1 MKKNMTI
8 SMRLSGL
15 IVLFSIGLG
24 IILLTGSI
32 ELWSV
37 KGSINEIAQKRIPS
51 ITMAQDLNKF
61 ASEYR
66 IKQYGLLAAADDDKM
81 KQYENELE
89 EILEQIEVKSKE
101 YQLYLETDKEW
112 ELFQKAEA
120 SWEAYAAHSTEIIK
134 MLEQGSKALAE
145 ERMTNE
151 WKTEYDSFNV
161 AVEQMIAYDIKAN
174 AEMQNSLNT
183 SIIVMILIK
192 AFVAAAAVFLCAKLA
207 QSIKK
212 SILQPLH
219 MINDSVKKIQDGEL
233 SIKIDY
239 SKSDELG
246 EIAGI
251 INEFIVNLN
260 SIIQDENRI
269 LEEMSDGNFAVTS
282 SMIEKYK
289 GDFRP
294 ILESMRGIKYRL
306 GAVLENIKDAA
317 VQVNT
322 ASEQMAGA
330 AETLAEGAAEQ
341 AGSVQEILAMMNNVE
356 EMAAGSAKR
365 AKEASQYAEDV
376 KKQAA
381 MGNGHMSNMVSEM
394 EVISDTSKEIAT
406 IIAAIEEIAA
416 QTNLLALNAS
426 IEAARAG
433 EAGRGFAVVAGE
445 IGKLANQSS
454 EAATNTRELIQ
465 KSIAQVETGNNIAKQ
480 TLEAFHSMDS
490 GIKMVA
496 GLNEE
501 MEDAC
506 QKQVHSIREITSG
519 VEVITNVVE
528 SNSAAAQ
535 ESSATSEELAAH
547 AANLQEMLGEF
558 SFSK

>member
-37 KGSINEIAQKRIPS
+37 KGSINVIAQKRIPS
-51 ITMAQDLNKF
+51 ITMAQDLNKI

-66 IKQYGLLAAADDDKM
+66 IKQYGLLAAADDDKI

-101 YQLYLETDKEW
+101 YQTYLETDKEW
-112 ELFQKAEA
+112 ELFQKAET
-120 SWEAYAAHSTEIIK
+120 SWEAYASHSTEIIK

-145 ERMTNE
+145 DRMINE

-174 AEMQNSLNT
+174 TDMQNRLNT

-192 AFVAAAAVFLCAKLA
+192 AFVAAAAVLLCAKLA

-219 MINDSVKKIQDGEL
+219 IINDSVRKIQDGEL

-239 SKSDELG
+239 GKSDELG

-282 SMIEKYK
+282 SVIEKYK

-381 MGNGHMSNMVSEM
+381 MGNDHMTNMVSEM

-433 EAGRGFAVVAGE
+433 EAGKGFAVVAGE

-465 KSIAQVETGNNIAKQ
+465 KSIAQVETGNNMAKQ
-480 TLEAFHSMDS
+480 TLEAFSSMDS

-501 MEDAC
+501 MEEAC
-506 QKQVHSIREITSG
+506 QKQVDSIREITSG